1 MDVACCRLCPLCLIC
16 PNYYPLFKHVDD
28 QTVDTNLLLF
38 SLDSSLGLHDIPLP
52 NGCAMTNKPTPFL
65 CLCVTA
71 FIIPFT
77 VSFVPPEVTSSV
89 ASLSSSTS
97 RFANQSGD
105 EIPTVYP
112 LSRRKVMLIEEAK
125 KLDPAIASGNKVG
138 KTLIFS
144 GSAVVCPSSIVLCNI

>member
-1 MDVACCRLCPLCLIC
+1 MSPVADCVHFVLFVQIIIHCLSMLTTKQWTQIYSCFPLI
-16 PNYYPLFKHVDD
+16 PR
-28 QTVDTNLLLF
+28 
-38 SLDSSLGLHDIPLP
+38 SASDIPLP